1 VTADPWVMYLVVR
14 KDVSVTVGEA
24 MALAGAGSVRCADRF
39 RPAPRWADA
48 FRAWSVRPR
57 KVALR
62 AAPEEMEEL
71 QETLDAE
78 PVESAHGLTLLALPP
93 RRRSESEPMLS
104 ALRPYTD
111 PPRVRG
117 ADTPVPDEDGP
128 VPLRYVIRPGVLR
141 TAGKAMAQAG
151 HAALM
156 CADRLGPRHPD
167 AFAAWRAAG
176 APGEVRVAD
185 LPRWAALRESPLSV
199 VVADAGLTQVAPGTE
214 TVIAV
219 APVPDPPDAL
229 RTLPLFDE

>member
-1 VTADPWVMYLVVR
+1 MYLVVR
-14 KDVSVTVGEA
+14 KDHPISMAEA
-24 MALAGAGSVRCADRF
+24 MTLAGGGAVRCADRF
-39 RPAPRWADA
+39 RDDPDWADA

-62 AAPEEMEEL
+62 A
-71 QETLDAE
+71 DAE
-78 PVESAHGLTLLALPP
+78 QLESLRTTLPGVPVESRYGITLLAMPP
-93 RRRSESEPMLS
+93 RLRSASEPALQ

-111 PPRVRG
+111 GPRAPRAAGDDDAATHGG
-117 ADTPVPDEDGP
+117 A

-176 APGEVRVAD
+176 TPGEVRVAD
-185 LPRWAALRESPLSV
+185 LPHWAALRESPATV
-199 VVADAGLTQVAPGTE
+199 VVADAGLTQVEPGTE
-214 TVIAV
+214 TVIGV
-219 APVPDPPDAL
+219 APVPDPPAAL
-229 RTLPLFDE
+229 TRLPLL

>member
-1 VTADPWVMYLVVR
+1 
-14 KDVSVTVGEA
+14 
-24 MALAGAGSVRCADRF
+24 
-39 RPAPRWADA
+39 
-48 FRAWSVRPR
+48 
-57 KVALR
+57 
-62 AAPEEMEEL
+62 
-71 QETLDAE
+71 
-78 PVESAHGLTLLALPP
+78 
-93 RRRSESEPMLS
+93 
-104 ALRPYTD
+104 
-111 PPRVRG
+111 
-117 ADTPVPDEDGP
+117 
-128 VPLRYVIRPGVLR
+128 VLR

-219 APVPDPPDAL
+219 APVDDPPPAL
-229 RTLPLFDE
+229 DDLPRYDE

>member
-1 VTADPWVMYLVVR
+1 MYLVVR
-14 KDVSVTVGEA
+14 KDVPVTVGEA
-24 MALAGAGSVRCADRF
+24 MALAGAASVRCADRF
-39 RPAPRWADA
+39 RRDPRWAEA
-48 FRAWSVRPR
+48 FRGWSVRPR

-62 AAPEEMEEL
+62 ATPEEIDEL
-71 QETLDAE
+71 AETLDAE
-78 PVESAHGLTLLALPP
+78 PVDSPHGRTLLALPP
-93 RRRSESEPMLS
+93 RRRSESEPLLA

-111 PPRVRG
+111 PPRARG
-117 ADTPVPDEDGP
+117 ADTPTATGDGP
-128 VPLRYVIRPGVLR
+128 TPLRYVVRPGVLR

-156 CADRLGPRHPD
+156 CADRLGPRHPE

-219 APVPDPPDAL
+219 APVPDPPAAL
-229 RTLPLFDE
+229 RELPLFDE